1 MSTIYVYI
9 KHHLKYINPIT
20 LKTNTNMKISEL
32 FSNLVKNHS
41 IFKDYNFD
49 IIYNGKKIP
58 TTSAK
63 PLKEYNIKYNS
74 QLELKVT
81 YKKCDFE
88 FSNDKINEVLEDI
101 CTFGNEMKTKILEE
115 SEKNPDK
122 FIKIDE
128 AIKME
133 KEDPGLF
140 SLALISKTLKDCGI
154 NVLIEKENNINE
166 CEKSLEL
173 LCNGMIY
180 KKKYDFVFDF
190 GDKTNSDIL
199 NNKEEYEKFKN
210 KLKKN

>member
-1 MSTIYVYI
+1 MT
-9 KHHLKYINPIT
+9 
-20 LKTNTNMKISEL
+20 ISEL

-81 YKKCDFE
+81 HKKCDFE

-166 CEKSLEL
+166 C
-173 LCNGMIY
+173 
-180 KKKYDFVFDF
+180 
-190 GDKTNSDIL
+190 
-199 NNKEEYEKFKN
+199 
-210 KLKKN
+210 